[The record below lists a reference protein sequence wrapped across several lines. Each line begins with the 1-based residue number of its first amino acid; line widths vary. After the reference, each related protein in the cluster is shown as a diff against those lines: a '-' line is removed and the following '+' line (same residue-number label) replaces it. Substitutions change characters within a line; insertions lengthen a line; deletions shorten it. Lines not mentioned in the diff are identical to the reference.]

1 MITNNTK
8 TQQNEASRQPQ
19 NQYKPR
25 KSSITKFEI
34 EFVDEMHQEQEK
46 RKSVMPQVDQVDVN
60 ILDQQSQS
68 SSNDD
73 EEDKQMESE
82 DIDNVAH
89 FMTDDMEVFRQIDY
103 LWLFNNE
110 LKFSER

>member
-1 MITNNTK
+1 
-8 TQQNEASRQPQ
+8 
-19 NQYKPR
+19 
-25 KSSITKFEI
+25 
-34 EFVDEMHQEQEK
+34 
-46 RKSVMPQVDQVDVN
+46 
-60 ILDQQSQS
+60 
-68 SSNDD
+68 
-73 EEDKQMESE
+73 MESE